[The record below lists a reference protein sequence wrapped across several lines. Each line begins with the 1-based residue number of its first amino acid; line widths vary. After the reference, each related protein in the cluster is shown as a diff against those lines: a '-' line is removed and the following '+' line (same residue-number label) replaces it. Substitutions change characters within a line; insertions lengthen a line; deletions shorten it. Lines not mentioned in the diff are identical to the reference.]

1 MTYQQKFQLY
11 QINQLNYYEM
21 FKKEITVDEINN
33 LELKKYSGKVL
44 VIDSKKLIKNSCEEI
59 KKNNI
64 IGIDTET
71 KPSFQKGI
79 KNRVSLIQ
87 IATVKNVYLFRIN
100 KIEFPDE
107 LLDIFSDIKIIKV
120 GIAIH
125 DDVRDLKRIK
135 NFKERSFID
144 LNNLAKN
151 FGFISIGAK
160 KLSALVLG
168 IRISKKQ
175 QLSNWETELLSSK
188 QIDYAATDAWIC
200 REIFIKIKELY

>member
-1 MTYQQKFQLY
+1 
-11 QINQLNYYEM
+11 M

>member
-1 MTYQQKFQLY
+1 
-11 QINQLNYYEM
+11 M

-71 KPSFQKGI
+71 KPSFEKGI
-79 KNRVSLIQ
+79 KNSVSLIQ

-107 LLDIFSDIKIIKV
+107 LLDIFSDITIIKV

-135 NFKERSFID
+135 NFKDRSFID
-144 LNNLAKN
+144 LNNLAKDY
-151 FGFISIGAK
+151 GFISIGAK
-160 KLSALVLG
+160 KLSALILG

-175 QLSNWETELLSSK
+175 QLSNWETDRLSTK

-200 REIFIKIKELY
+200 REIFIKIKEQY

>member
-1 MTYQQKFQLY
+1 
-11 QINQLNYYEM
+11 M

-33 LELKKYSGKVL
+33 LELKKYPGKIL

-107 LLDIFSDIKIIKV
+107 LLGIFSDIKIIKV

-125 DDVRDLKRIK
+125 DDVKDLKRIK
-135 NFKERSFID
+135 NFKDRSFVD

-175 QLSNWETELLSSK
+175 QLSNWENELLSTK

-200 REIFIKIKELY
+200 REIFLKIKEQY

>member
-1 MTYQQKFQLY
+1 
-11 QINQLNYYEM
+11 M
-21 FKKEITVDEINN
+21 FKKEITIDEINN

-44 VIDSKKLIKNSCEEI
+44 VIDSKKLIKNSCAEI

-107 LLDIFSDIKIIKV
+107 LLGIFSDIKIIKV

-125 DDVRDLKRIK
+125 DDVKDLKRIK
-135 NFKERSFID
+135 NFKDRSFVD

-175 QLSNWETELLSSK
+175 QLSNWENELLSTK

-200 REIFIKIKELY
+200 REIFLKIKEQY

>member
-1 MTYQQKFQLY
+1 
-11 QINQLNYYEM
+11 M

-71 KPSFQKGI
+71 KPSFEKGI
-79 KNRVSLIQ
+79 KNSVSLIQ

-107 LLDIFSDIKIIKV
+107 LLDIFSDITIIKV

-135 NFKERSFID
+135 DFKDRSFID
-144 LNNLAKN
+144 LNNLAKDY
-151 FGFISIGAK
+151 GFISIGAK
-160 KLSALVLG
+160 KLSALILG

-175 QLSNWETELLSSK
+175 QLSNWETDRLSTK

-200 REIFIKIKELY
+200 REIFIKIKEQY

>member
-1 MTYQQKFQLY
+1 
-11 QINQLNYYEM
+11 M

-107 LLDIFSDIKIIKV
+107 LLAIFSDIKIIKV

-125 DDVRDLKRIK
+125 DDVKDLKRIK
-135 NFKERSFID
+135 NFKDRSFVD
-144 LNNLAKN
+144 LNNLAKD

-175 QLSNWETELLSSK
+175 QLSNWETELLSTK

-200 REIFIKIKELY
+200 REIFLKIKEQY

>member
-1 MTYQQKFQLY
+1 
-11 QINQLNYYEM
+11 M
-21 FKKEITVDEINN
+21 FKKEITIDEINN

-44 VIDSKKLIKNSCEEI
+44 VIDSKKLIKNSCAEI

-107 LLDIFSDIKIIKV
+107 LLGIFSDIKIIKV

-125 DDVRDLKRIK
+125 DDVRDLKKIK
-135 NFKERSFID
+135 NFKDKSFVD
-144 LNNLAKN
+144 LNNLAKD

-175 QLSNWETELLSSK
+175 QLSNWENELLSTK
-188 QIDYAATDAWIC
+188 QIDYAATDSWIC
-200 REIFIKIKELY
+200 REIFLKIKEQY

>member
-87 IATVKNVYLFRIN
+87 IATVKNVYLFSLKFFIPPVQGLQKRTYFPVDFLPMVVFLHTIN
-100 KIEFPDE
+100 A
-107 LLDIFSDIKIIKV
+107 
-120 GIAIH
+120 GIY
-125 DDVRDLKRIK
+125 RT
-135 NFKERSFID
+135 
-144 LNNLAKN
+144 
-151 FGFISIGAK
+151 IS
-160 KLSALVLG
+160 LHYPP
-168 IRISKKQ
+168 Q
-175 QLSNWETELLSSK
+175 
-188 QIDYAATDAWIC
+188 D
-200 REIFIKIKELY
+200 F

>member
-1 MTYQQKFQLY
+1 
-11 QINQLNYYEM
+11 M

-33 LELKKYSGKVL
+33 LELKKYPGKIL

-107 LLDIFSDIKIIKV
+107 LLGIFSDIKIIKV

-125 DDVRDLKRIK
+125 DDVKDLKRIK
-135 NFKERSFID
+135 NFKDRSFVD
-144 LNNLAKN
+144 LNNLAKD

-160 KLSALVLG
+160 KL
-168 IRISKKQ
+168 
-175 QLSNWETELLSSK
+175 
-188 QIDYAATDAWIC
+188 
-200 REIFIKIKELY
+200 

>member
-1 MTYQQKFQLY
+1 
-11 QINQLNYYEM
+11 M

-87 IATVKNVYLFRIN
+87 IATVKNVSLFRIN

>member
-1 MTYQQKFQLY
+1 
-11 QINQLNYYEM
+11 M

-200 REIFIKIKELY
+200 REIFIKIKEQY

>member
-1 MTYQQKFQLY
+1 
-11 QINQLNYYEM
+11 M

-71 KPSFQKGI
+71 KPSFEKGI

-107 LLDIFSDIKIIKV
+107 LLDIFSDITIIKV

-135 NFKERSFID
+135 NFKDRSFID
-144 LNNLAKN
+144 LNNLAKDY
-151 FGFISIGAK
+151 GFISIGAK
-160 KLSALVLG
+160 KLSALILG

-175 QLSNWETELLSSK
+175 QLSNWETDRLSTK

-200 REIFIKIKELY
+200 REIFIKIKEQY

>member
-1 MTYQQKFQLY
+1 
-11 QINQLNYYEM
+11 M

-71 KPSFQKGI
+71 KPSFEKGI

-107 LLDIFSDIKIIKV
+107 LLDIFSDITIIKV

-135 NFKERSFID
+135 NFKDRSFID
-144 LNNLAKN
+144 LNNLAKDY
-151 FGFISIGAK
+151 GFISIGAK
-160 KLSALVLG
+160 KLSALILG

-175 QLSNWETELLSSK
+175 QLSNWETDRLTTK

-200 REIFIKIKELY
+200 REIFIKIKEQY